1 MAIELSV
8 SPEYDVD
15 VASSMWKQ
23 QTKALLRVLGAID
36 YVGSSHSAQDDE
48 TVLGKRVADNVDL
61 GNIAKKARVS

>member
-1 MAIELSV
+1 
-8 SPEYDVD
+8 
-15 VASSMWKQ
+15 MWKQ